1 MEKESSKNR
10 RIAKNTIA
18 LYIRTLATM
27 GIGLYT
33 SRIILNALGID
44 DFGIYNV
51 VGGVV
56 AMFSIISASLSQSIS
71 RYLTFELGKENMEQL
86 KSIFSTSINIQIIM
100 SFIIIILAETIGTWF
115 LNNKLNIASDRLY
128 AANWVLQFS
137 ILSFIVTLISVPYNA
152 AIIAHEKMKAFAYVG
167 ILEASLKLIIVL
179 ALYFSPIDKL
189 ITYAFMLFLVSCV
202 IRFIYGKYCKKHFE
216 ECRYKFILDRK
227 LFNSMSKFAGWNFI
241 SSTMYILNTQGVN
254 IISNLFFGVGIN
266 AARGIAIQVDS
277 ITKIFINNFTTAV
290 KPQIIKSYS
299 SGEIDYNAKLI
310 CKSTKFSY
318 FLMMFFA
325 LPFVFETETILHLW
339 LKTYPVYA
347 PNFVRLTMILT
358 LIGLLS
364 DLLYTNIMAIGKLKK
379 YMITETCI
387 SAMIFIVSYILF
399 YLGFSPIVP
408 YVIFIIV
415 YAILIIVRLLFLNK
429 IQQFSISLY
438 FKETL
443 YPVII
448 VSLLSI
454 IIPVIIKTLLS
465 SSIINSLLIILSCI
479 ISICINIY
487 IVGLKAE
494 ERNFVNEKIKNY
506 KCYLIDLALSC
517 KYQK

>member
-1 MEKESSKNR
+1 MTETSQYNK

-33 SRIILNALGID
+33 SRIVLNVLGID
-44 DFGIYNV
+44 NFGIYNV

-71 RYLTFELGKENMEQL
+71 RYLTFELGKDNTERL
-86 KSIFSTSINIQIIM
+86 RAIFSTSVNIQIIM
-100 SFIIIILAETIGTWF
+100 SFIILIFAEIIGTWF
-115 LNNKLNIASDRLY
+115 LNNKLNIAPDRLY

-137 ILSFIVTLISVPYNA
+137 ILSFIITLISVPYNA
-152 AIIAHEKMKAFAYVG
+152 AIIAHERMKAFAYVG
-167 ILEASLKLIIVL
+167 IIEASLKLIIVI
-179 ALYFSPIDKL
+179 ALYFSPIDLL

-202 IRFIYGKYCKKHFE
+202 IRLIYGKYCKKNFE
-216 ECRYKFILDRK
+216 ECGYKFMIDKK
-227 LFNSMSKFAGWNFI
+227 LFYSMSKFAGWNFI

-254 IISNLFFGVGIN
+254 IISNMFFGVSIN
-266 AARGIAIQVDS
+266 AARGLATQVDS
-277 ITKIFINNFTTAV
+277 ITKTFVNNFTTAV

-325 LPFVFETETILHLW
+325 VPLIFETETILHLW
-339 LKTYPVYA
+339 LKTYPDYA
-347 PNFVRLTMILT
+347 PDFIRLTMIFSLT
-358 LIGLLS
+358 WILGDI
-364 DLLYTNIMAIGKLKK
+364 LYTNIMAIGKLKK
-379 YMITETCI
+379 YMITETFI
-387 SAMIFIVSYILF
+387 SCMVFIGSYILF
-399 YLGFSPIVP
+399 HFGCSPIVP
-408 YVIFIIV
+408 YVIFIMV
-415 YAILIIVRLLFLNK
+415 YAILIFVRLLFLNK
-429 IQQFSISLY
+429 LQHFPVKMYL
-438 FKETL
+438 KETL

-454 IIPVIIKTLLS
+454 IIPILVKILIP
-465 SSIINSLLIILSCI
+465 SSIINSLIIILSCI

-487 IVGLKAE
+487 VVGLKTE
-494 ERNFVNEKIKNY
+494 ERNLVVNKIKEY
-506 KCYLIDLALSC
+506 RDKLLG
-517 KYQK
+517 K

>member
-1 MEKESSKNR
+1 MGKDSSKNK

-18 LYIRTLATM
+18 LYIRTLVTM

-33 SRIILNALGID
+33 SRIVLNVLGIND
-44 DFGIYNV
+44 YGIYNV

-71 RYLTFELGKENMEQL
+71 RYLTFEQGKDNIQRL
-86 KSIFSTSINIQIIM
+86 KTIFSTGVNIQIIM
-100 SFIIIILAETIGTWF
+100 SFIILIFAETIGKWF
-115 LNNKLNIASDRLY
+115 LNNKLNIAPDRLY

-167 ILEASLKLIIVL
+167 IIEASFKLIIVI
-179 ALYFSPIDKL
+179 ALYFSPIDLL

-216 ECRYKFILDRK
+216 ECRYKFIIDKK
-227 LFNSMSKFAGWNFI
+227 LFFSMSKFAGWNFI

-266 AARGIAIQVDS
+266 ASRGIAIQVDS
-277 ITKIFINNFTTAV
+277 ITKRFVNDFTTAV
-290 KPQIIKSYS
+290 RPQIIKSYS
-299 SGEIDYNAKLI
+299 SGDFDYNAKLI

-325 LPFVFETETILHLW
+325 IPLIFETETILHLW
-339 LKTYPVYA
+339 LKTYPDYA
-347 PNFVRLTMILT
+347 PDFIRLTMMFSLTWIL
-358 LIGLLS
+358 GE
-364 DLLYTNIMAIGKLKK
+364 LLYTNILAIGKLKK

-387 SAMIFIVSYILF
+387 SCMIFIGSYILF
-399 YLGFSPIVP
+399 HLNYSPIVP
-408 YVIFIIV
+408 YVIFIVV
-415 YAILIIVRLLFLNK
+415 YAILIAVRLLFLNK
-429 IQQFSISLY
+429 LQHFPINMYL
-438 FKETL
+438 KETL

-454 IIPVIIKTLLS
+454 IIPILVKILLA
-465 SSIINSLLIILSCI
+465 SSIINSFIIILACV

-487 IVGLKAE
+487 VVGLKAE
-494 ERNFVNEKIKNY
+494 ERKLVVNKIKEY
-506 KCYLIDLALSC
+506 RDKLLG
-517 KYQK
+517 K